1 MATLE
6 VRGYLDLGLHL
17 EVSHMATPATRA
29 DAGLAAGTASSQAR
43 TFHRARPWS
52 PGNLHPILSTVVF
65 AGTGTHPGVGVPMV
79 LISGKPAT
87 GRVVS

>member
-1 MATLE
+1 MAMLE
-6 VRGYLDLGLHL
+6 TRVYLDLGLHL
-17 EVSHMATPATRA
+17 EVPHMATPGTQAR
-29 DAGLAAGTASSQAR
+29 AGLAAGAPSSHAR
-43 TFHRARPWS
+43 TFRPARPWG

-79 LISGKPAT
+79 LISGKAAA